1 MAKIHY
7 YREGKL
13 VVEEEKE
20 EEYSEYKIDIIYSE
34 TFKTY
39 YATIEELTTE
49 PRWIP
54 KKVVSKNL
62 RIKKW
67 YIKALKEGRLEEG
80 KKEKQMEQKKLTNFD
95 IMLNR

>member
-7 YREGKL
+7 YREGKI

-20 EEYSEYKIDIIYSE
+20 EEYTEYKLDIIYIES
-34 TFKTY
+34 FKTF

-54 KKVVSKNL
+54 KKVVSKEL

-67 YIKALKEGRLEEG
+67 YIKALKEGRLEER
-80 KKEKQMEQKKLTNFD
+80 KKENKMEQTELTSFV
-95 IMLNR
+95 

>member
-7 YREGKL
+7 FREGKL

-20 EEYSEYKIDIIYSE
+20 EENSEYKLDIIYSE
-34 TFKTY
+34 TFKTF

-54 KKVVSKNL
+54 KKVVSKEL
-62 RIKKW
+62 KIKKW
-67 YIKALKEGRLEEG
+67 YVKAMKEGNLEEG
-80 KKEKQMEQKKLTNFD
+80 
-95 IMLNR
+95 

>member
-7 YREGKL
+7 FREGKL

-20 EEYSEYKIDIIYSE
+20 EEYSEYKLDIIYSE
-34 TFKTY
+34 TFKTF
-39 YATIEELTTE
+39 YATIEELTKE

-54 KKVVSKNL
+54 KKVVSKEL

-67 YIKALKEGRLEEG
+67 YIRALKEGRLEEG
-80 KKEKQMEQKKLTNFD
+80 RKEKKMKQVELTSFG
-95 IMLNR
+95 

>member
-1 MAKIHY
+1 MTKIHY
-7 YREGKL
+7 FRGEKL

-34 TFKTY
+34 TFKTF
-39 YATIEELTTE
+39 YATIEELTKE

-54 KKVVSKNL
+54 KKVVSKEL

-67 YIKALKEGRLEEG
+67 YIKALKEGRLEG
-80 KKEKQMEQKKLTNFD
+80 GSKEKKTVQTDIINF
-95 IMLNR
+95 I